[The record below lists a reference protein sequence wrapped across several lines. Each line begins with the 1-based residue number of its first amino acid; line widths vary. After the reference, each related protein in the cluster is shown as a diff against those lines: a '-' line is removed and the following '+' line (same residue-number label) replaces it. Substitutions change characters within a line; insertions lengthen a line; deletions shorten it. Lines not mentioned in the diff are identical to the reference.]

1 MKVVIATLL
10 LALAIVAGGCGSSEE
25 TSSSP
30 DETTTKAAKTETEPP
45 AKDQSEF
52 EKTPAE
58 EAQLKK
64 EYADLGRWKALKK
77 AAGNKASDLIIPVG
91 PPPDKLLIR
100 ELREGHGTKLDK
112 HDQYQ
117 LEYLGFDYS
126 SGELVENAWREE
138 GIWWVFGVGEA
149 NDTRE
154 LGMKGMR
161 VGDVRELVVPTSI
174 SHDNDA
180 AVYLFRLSDV
190 FKE

>member
-25 TSSSP
+25 TSSP
-30 DETTTKAAKTETEPP
+30 PEETTTTAAKTQTEPP
-45 AKDQSEF
+45 AKDQSEIQ
-52 EKTPAE
+52 KTPAE

-77 AAGNKASDLIIPVG
+77 AAGNKAGDLIIPVG

-161 VGDVRELVVPTSI
+161 VGDVRELVVPTSVN
-174 SHDNDA
+174 HDNDA
-180 AVYLFRLSDV
+180 AVYIFRLSKV

>member
-1 MKVVIATLL
+1 MKVVVATLL

-25 TSSSP
+25 TASAP
-30 DETTTKAAKTETEPP
+30 EETATKAAKTQTEP
-45 AKDQSEF
+45 AKDQSEY

-77 AAGNKASDLIIPVG
+77 AAGDKAADLIIPVG
-91 PPPDKLLIR
+91 PPPNKLLIR

-126 SGELVENAWREE
+126 SGELVENAWRDENV
-138 GIWWVFGVGEA
+138 WWVFGDGEA

-161 VGDVRELVVPTSI
+161 VGDVRELVVPTSVN
-174 SHDNDA
+174 HDNDA
-180 AVYLFRLSDV
+180 AVYIFRLSKV